1 MKKTLVV
8 LVCAL
13 LVACN
18 QESDKEVHVEG
29 NWKFEK
35 YVEGK
40 IELVP
45 ENEMMVKSIVNL
57 FKGAQLSLQDGK
69 VTMKSAAAGHRKG
82 TYTVT
87 DAKLHVQ
94 FSEKSQFSLHVSNQD
109 STRLLILF
117 NENGEK
123 QTGKIVLLKY
133 K

>member
-8 LVCAL
+8 LVSAI

-18 QESDKEVHVEG
+18 QQSGKEVHVEG

-35 YVEGK
+35 YVEGRTK
-40 IELVP
+40 LVL
-45 ENEMMVKSIVNL
+45 EDEMMVKSIVNL
-57 FKGAQLSLQDGK
+57 FKGAHLFLQDGK
-69 VTMKSAAAGHRKG
+69 VTMKSAAAGNRKG

-123 QTGKIVLLKY
+123 KTGKCVFVK